1 MSFPSGADVG
11 PDELD
16 LEDERPQRGRRG
28 PFPFTFDIETV
39 PQRRFW
45 PAPEPEP
52 GETGER
58 SLFEPPS
65 EYVVDEFWM
74 RREFENMDMARRVVQ
89 GDQDNWLDGFRQ
101 HVNDQVRQCAA
112 PLQATG
118 QLPGCHPTTAHIVS
132 VSFGR
137 VKPGSDVDVDVTT
150 TQIDDFLE
158 ERAETAPPDTP
169 DGETVKADYEIMSKP
184 GLDELDD
191 SEIVRAERKVLARTV
206 QLLEWGARQ
215 QLTFVSFNGKGFD
228 FPMIRWRCMVIGVRP
243 PQLNWYEMLYPYRHK
258 EHIDLRLLMSDG
270 NRHAKGTLAMWAE
283 AMGLE
288 AEESGAQVLDWARR
302 GEWGEIRR
310 YGGVEMETLI
320 RMFLRCL
327 EVL

>member
-1 MSFPSGADVG
+1 MNFPSGAEAEPG
-11 PDELD
+11 ELE
-16 LEDERPQRGRRG
+16 LEDERPQRGHRG
-28 PFPFTFDIETV
+28 PLPFTFDIETI

-45 PAPEPEP
+45 PAPEPEA

-58 SLFEPPS
+58 SIFQPPS
-65 EYVVDEFWM
+65 DYVVEEFWK
-74 RREFENMDMARRVVQ
+74 RRKWEEMQ
-89 GDQDNWLDGFRQ
+89 LLGDVWQP
-101 HVNDQVRQCAA
+101 NDFDEIIAHEVRQCAA

-132 VSFGR
+132 VSFGKISNP
-137 VKPGSDVDVDVTT
+137 VITAGENVEASVQT

-169 DGETVKADYEIMSKP
+169 DSETVKADYEIMSKP

-206 QLLEWGARQ
+206 QLLEWAATQR
-215 QLTFVSFNGKGFD
+215 LTFVSFNGKGFD

-258 EHIDLRLLMSDG
+258 EHIDLRLLFSDG
-270 NRHAKGTLAMWAE
+270 NRHGKGTLAMWAE
-283 AMGLE
+283 AMGME
-288 AEESGAQVLDWARR
+288 SEESGAQILDWARR

-327 EVL
+327 EAL